1 MKVKEGRGD
10 APGDDGSSRVRGQV
24 EFIARK
30 LINGSV
36 YGEAGAKER
45 HAALSG
51 RDDPRN
57 TSEYAH
63 HGLNSVEQDNGRLY
77 RTVYLHHTF
86 VSEHSDLSHSRSLAA
101 RFQDK
106 KEWRGGRAESIPRFL
121 LLELHQDLGYES
133 ICGPKV

>member
-77 RTVYLHHTF
+77 RTVYLHHNLRIGAF
-86 VSEHSDLSHSRSLAA
+86 GSLALPFPRRSL
-101 RFQDK
+101 
-106 KEWRGGRAESIPRFL
+106 PR
-121 LLELHQDLGYES
+121 
-133 ICGPKV
+133 